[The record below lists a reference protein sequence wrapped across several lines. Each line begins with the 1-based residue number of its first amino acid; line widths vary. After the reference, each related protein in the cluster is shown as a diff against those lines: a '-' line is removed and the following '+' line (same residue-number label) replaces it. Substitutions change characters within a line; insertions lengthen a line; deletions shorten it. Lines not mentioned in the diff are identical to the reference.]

1 LRASD
6 AGVDSDDALP
16 LFYYRLVECVSMTTL
31 ASVLGVTG
39 VAGLATGLGALPVFF
54 RARVSHRTY
63 DAALGLAAGL
73 MVAASVFGLIIPGME
88 AGTLTAVMV
97 GLLAGGFALLG
108 GNYLIPHLHAQYRAW
123 LPDGGATDGDAA
135 VMGTPGADPV
145 AEARAGA
152 VGESDNGA
160 NAETAATA
168 GPDDGGVLAERES
181 SLRKALLI
189 GGAITLHNAPE
200 GLAIGV
206 AFASGLEEVALVL
219 AVVIGLQNIPDGFA
233 FAVPMAETGMSN
245 LRVIWYT
252 TLSGVV
258 PQVVASVF
266 GYLLVG
272 LGAGLFPVSA
282 GFAAGAML
290 AVVFREL
297 IPSSHGHGHADA
309 ATTAFLGG
317 FVLLVVV
324 DAVVAV

>member
-1 LRASD
+1 
-6 AGVDSDDALP
+6 
-16 LFYYRLVECVSMTTL
+16 MTTL
-31 ASVLGVTG
+31 ASVLGVTS

-54 RARVSHRTY
+54 RNRVTHRIY

-73 MVAASVFGLIIPGME
+73 MVAASVFGLVIPGME
-88 AGTLTAVMV
+88 EGTLRAVMT
-97 GLLAGGFALLG
+97 GILLGGFALLG
-108 GNYLIPHLHAQYRAW
+108 GNYLVPHLHAEYREWFAE
-123 LPDGGATDGDAA
+123 GGATDDDVA
-135 VMGTPGADPV
+135 VMESPAEDSD
-145 AEARAGA
+145 AEAAPPTDETKA
-152 VGESDNGA
+152 ES
-160 NAETAATA
+160 AASA
-168 GPDDGGVLAERES
+168 SGLVDERES
-181 SLRKALLI
+181 SLRKAVLI

-206 AFASGLEEVALVL
+206 AFASGLEEVALLL

-266 GYLLVG
+266 GYSLVG
-272 LGAGLFPVSA
+272 LGAGLFPVAS

-309 ATTAFLGG
+309 ATGAFLVG

-324 DAVVAV
+324 DAVIVV